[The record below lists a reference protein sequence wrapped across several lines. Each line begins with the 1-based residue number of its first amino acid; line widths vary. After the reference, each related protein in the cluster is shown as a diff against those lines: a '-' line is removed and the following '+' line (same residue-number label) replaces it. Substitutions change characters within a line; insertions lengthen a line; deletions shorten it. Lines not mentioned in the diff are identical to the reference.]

1 MENIIVGIDFSKCS
15 HNAMEH
21 ALSVAVATGARL
33 TLLYIMATDARVFD
47 EDEPEH
53 CGSLMDIVSKKLENW
68 ADECRR
74 TYPNVETKVK
84 EAEGKIFREI
94 VAEAENM
101 EDVVVF
107 LGTHGSS
114 GFEERFIGSA
124 AFKIVSNAAC
134 PVFTIRESNDI
145 HRRLE
150 HMLLLVD
157 SNRETLQKV
166 KLATQLA
173 KAFNAKVSVLGLQ
186 TAGANAEISARVK
199 AFVGR
204 AEEYMVE
211 RNIRV
216 DTDFMVVDPKVPEV
230 IFEYAEKHQVNLLVC
245 MKEIELYAD
254 RLFVLTSFNK
264 RIVNRS
270 PIPVLT
276 IPVDYTIYNN
286 VRS

>member
-1 MENIIVGIDFSKCS
+1 MENIIAGIDFSNCS

-21 ALSVAVATGARL
+21 ALSAAVATGARL
-33 TLLYIMATDARVFD
+33 TLLYIMATDAKVFD
-47 EDEPEH
+47 EEDNASV
-53 CGSLMDIVSKKLENW
+53 SLVDKVSRKLEKW
-68 ADECRR
+68 ADECRQ
-74 TYPNVETKVK
+74 TYPNVVTKVK
-84 EAEGKIFREI
+84 EAEGKIYKEI
-94 VAEAENM
+94 VAEAEAM
-101 EDVVVF
+101 EDAAIFV
-107 LGTHGSS
+107 GTHGSS
-114 GFEERFIGSA
+114 GFEKRFIGSA
-124 AFKIVSNAAC
+124 AFKIVSESTC

-145 HRRLE
+145 HRHLSN
-150 HMLLLVD
+150 LLLLID

-166 KLATQLA
+166 KLAAQLA
-173 KAFNAKVSVLGLQ
+173 KAFNAKVNVLGLQ
-186 TAGANAEISARVK
+186 TAGASAEISARVK

-204 AEEYMVE
+204 ASEYMIE

-216 DTDFMVVDPKVPEV
+216 ETDFMVVDPKVPEV
-230 IFEYAEKHQVNLLVC
+230 IFEYAEKHDINLLVC

>member
-1 MENIIVGIDFSKCS
+1 MENIIVGIDFSNCS

-21 ALSVAVATGARL
+21 ALSAAVATGSKL
-33 TLLYIMATDARVFD
+33 TLLYILATDAKIFDD
-47 EDEPEH
+47 EDQDH
-53 CGSLMDIVSKKLENW
+53 SGSLLEKMSKKLEKW

-74 TYPNVETKVK
+74 IYPNVEAKVK

-94 VAEAENM
+94 VAEADTM
-101 EDVVVF
+101 EDAVIFV
-107 LGTHGSS
+107 GTHGSS

-124 AFKIVSNAAC
+124 AFKIVSNANC

-145 HRRLE
+145 NRRLDN
-150 HMLLLVD
+150 MLLLVD

-166 KLATQLA
+166 KLAAQLA

-186 TAGANAEISARVK
+186 IAGASAEISARVK

-216 DTDFMVVDPKVPEV
+216 DKDFMVVDPKVPEV
-230 IFEYAEKHQVNLLVC
+230 IFEYAEKHDMNLLVC

-270 PIPVLT
+270 PFPVLT

>member
-1 MENIIVGIDFSKCS
+1 MENIIVGIDFSNCS

-21 ALSVAVATGARL
+21 ALSAAVATEAKL
-33 TLLYIMATDARVFD
+33 TLLYIMATDAKVFD
-47 EDEPEH
+47 EDDAQAGNLVEK
-53 CGSLMDIVSKKLENW
+53 VSRKLEKW
-68 ADECRR
+68 ADECRKV
-74 TYPNVETKVK
+74 YPNVEAKVK

-94 VAEAENM
+94 VAEAEAM
-101 EDVVVF
+101 EDAVIFV
-107 LGTHGSS
+107 GTHGSS

-124 AFKIVSNAAC
+124 AFKIVSEAAY

-145 HRRLE
+145 HRNLSN
-150 HMLLLVD
+150 MLLLID

-166 KLATQLA
+166 KLAAQLA

-186 TAGANAEISARVK
+186 TAGASAEISARVK
-199 AFVGR
+199 AFVKR

-216 DTDFMVVDPKVPEV
+216 ESDYMVVDPKVPEV
-230 IFEYAEKHQVNLLVC
+230 IFEYAEKHEINLLVC